1 MKKFTD
7 KMRLDFIEAS
17 AACIV
22 TDIDGGQWAVSFN
35 GFATQG
41 KSGTHVNSS
50 VHKDEFK
57 STLREAIDAAML
69 EDATYN

>member
-1 MKKFTD
+1 MKEITD

-17 AACIV
+17 GFCIV
-22 TDIDGGQWAVSFN
+22 HDKDEEQWAIAPDSFDVQN
-35 GFATQG
+35 TY
-41 KSGTHVNSS
+41 VN
-50 VHKDEFK
+50 VCIHKDEFK